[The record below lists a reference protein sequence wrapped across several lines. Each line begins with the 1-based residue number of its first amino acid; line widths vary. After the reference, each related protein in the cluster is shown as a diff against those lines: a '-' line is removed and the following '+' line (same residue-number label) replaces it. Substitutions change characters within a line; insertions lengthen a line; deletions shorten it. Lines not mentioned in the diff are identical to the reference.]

1 MVLVVL
7 VADPVVVVA
16 VVVVELPGEGAVVV
30 AELPPGEGV
39 VVVAELPPGA
49 EAEVEV
55 VPVGEAGTPVPV
67 VLDALTAAGFA
78 EEDGASFEGE
88 PGVLAVPVDEVP
100 AGAIG
105 LAAGGDP
112 GWLSPVSGSAT
123 LDPSG

>member
-30 AELPPGEGV
+30 AELPPG
-39 VVVAELPPGA
+39 A

-55 VPVGEAGTPVPV
+55 VPVGEAGMPVPV
-67 VLDALTAAGFA
+67 VLGALTAAGFA
-78 EEDGASFEGE
+78 EEDGGWFEGE
-88 PGVLAVPVDEVP
+88 TGVLAVPVDVAP
-100 AGAIG
+100 AGAVG

-112 GWLSPVSGSAT
+112 GWLSP
-123 LDPSG
+123 PSG